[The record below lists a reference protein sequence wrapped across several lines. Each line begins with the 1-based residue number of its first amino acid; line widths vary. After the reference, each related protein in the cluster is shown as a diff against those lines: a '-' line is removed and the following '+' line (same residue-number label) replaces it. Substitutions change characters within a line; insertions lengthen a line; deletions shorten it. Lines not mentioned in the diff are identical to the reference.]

1 MIFYRDGHG
10 IRKFA
15 AHVVY
20 ARICQYAD
28 VVENLIYIFTWIS
41 RYVDSKFDH
50 QIYTGTVAEENDF
63 F

>member
-10 IRKFA
+10 TRKFV

-20 ARICQYAD
+20 ARICQCAD
-28 VVENLIYIFTWIS
+28 VDENLIYIFTCIS
-41 RYVDSKFDH
+41 RYVGSNFDR